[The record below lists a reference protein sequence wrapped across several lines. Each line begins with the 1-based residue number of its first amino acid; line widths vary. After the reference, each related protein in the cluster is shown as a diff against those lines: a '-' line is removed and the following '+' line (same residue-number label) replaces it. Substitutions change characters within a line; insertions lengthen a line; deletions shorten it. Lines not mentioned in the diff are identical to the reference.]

1 MKGVFLKADNTILE
15 GMICMFNKFKLRGN
29 VSAAIRS
36 EEEMSFIDKEAADKS
51 FKEQKKKLDLFL
63 RQKGFVKYKTNSYA
77 RRNNV
82 NVLEYINLQKE
93 QYGSKTFTVNYA
105 LIALYVPH
113 SFLSYD
119 LGDRLGKLIC
129 DRDVWWDYS
138 NEENAKVSFQNV
150 IDATEEFLLP
160 WFEERQCKE
169 SLKKELLNE
178 ELKRKKYGGR
188 LSDIQQAWLNV
199 IDTEDDYSD
208 IISSNIAT
216 FKLPKKLL

>member
-1 MKGVFLKADNTILE
+1 
-15 GMICMFNKFKLRGN
+15 MFNKFKLRGN
-29 VSAAIRS
+29 VSVAIRS
-36 EEEMSFIDKEAADKS
+36 EDDLASVDKKAADNS
-51 FKEQKKKLDLFL
+51 FKDQKKKLDLFL

-105 LIALYVPH
+105 LIPLYVSHP
-113 SFLSYD
+113 FLSYD

-138 NEENAKVSFQNV
+138 NEEIAEVSFQNV
-150 IDATEEFLLP
+150 MDAIEDFLLP
-160 WFEERQCKE
+160 WFKERTSKE
-169 SLKKELLNE
+169 SLKKELLIK
-178 ELKRKKYGGR
+178 ELERKKYGGR

-199 IDTEDDYSD
+199 IDSEDDYSD
-208 IISSNIAT
+208 IISNNIAT
-216 FKLPKKLL
+216 FKLPKELH

>member
-1 MKGVFLKADNTILE
+1 
-15 GMICMFNKFKLRGN
+15 MFNKFRLRGN
-29 VSAAIRS
+29 VSGAIRS
-36 EEEMSFIDKEAADKS
+36 DDEMSSVDKKAADKS
-51 FKEQKKKLDLFL
+51 FKDKKKKLDLFL
-63 RQKGFVKYKTNSYA
+63 QQKGFVKHKTNSYA
-77 RRNNV
+77 RRNNL

-119 LGDRLGKLIC
+119 LGDRLGSLIC

-138 NEENAKVSFQNV
+138 NAEIAEISFQNV
-150 IDATEEFLLP
+150 MDAIDDYLLP
-160 WFEERQCKE
+160 WFEERRSKE
-169 SLKKELLNE
+169 SLKKELLKE

-199 IDTEDDYSD
+199 IDSEDDYSD
-208 IISSNIAT
+208 IISNNIVT
-216 FKLPKKLL
+216 FKLPG

>member
-1 MKGVFLKADNTILE
+1 
-15 GMICMFNKFKLRGN
+15 MFNKFILRGN
-29 VSAAIRS
+29 VSGAIRS
-36 EEEMSFIDKEAADKS
+36 DDEMASVDKEAADKS
-51 FKEQKKKLDLFL
+51 FKKQKKKLDLFL
-63 RQKGFVKYKTNSYA
+63 QQKGFVKYKTNSYA
-77 RRNNV
+77 RRNNL

-113 SFLSYD
+113 SFFSYD

-138 NEENAKVSFQNV
+138 NPEIAEISFRNAM
-150 IDATEEFLLP
+150 DAINDFLLP
-160 WFEERQCKE
+160 WFEERKSKE
-169 SLKKELLNE
+169 SLKKELLKE

-199 IDTEDDYSD
+199 IDSEDDYSD
-208 IISSNIAT
+208 VISNNIAT
-216 FKLPKKLL
+216 FKLPKKLH

>member
-1 MKGVFLKADNTILE
+1 MFREFILQ
-15 GMICMFNKFKLRGN
+15 GA
-29 VSAAIRS
+29 VSEAIRVDEKMAS
-36 EEEMSFIDKEAADKS
+36 VNRENADSS

-63 RQKGFVKYKTNSYA
+63 QQREFVKYKSNSYA
-77 RRNNV
+77 RRNTA

-113 SFLSYD
+113 SFLTYD
-119 LGDRLGKLIC
+119 LGGRLGELIC

-138 NEENAKVSFQNV
+138 NAEIAEVSFQNV
-150 IDATEEFLLP
+150 MDAIDDFLLP
-160 WFEERQCKE
+160 WFEERKSKE
-169 SLKKELLNE
+169 SLKKELLKE

-199 IDTEDDYSD
+199 IDSEDDYSD
-208 IISSNIAT
+208 IISSNITT
-216 FKLPKKLL
+216 FKLPKKLH

>member
-1 MKGVFLKADNTILE
+1 
-15 GMICMFNKFKLRGN
+15 MFNKFKLRGN
-29 VSAAIRS
+29 VTGAIRS
-36 EEEMSFIDKEAADKS
+36 DDEMTAVNKEAADNS

-63 RQKGFVKYKTNSYA
+63 KQKGFVKYKTNSYA
-77 RRNNV
+77 RRNHL

-138 NEENAKVSFQNV
+138 DAEIAEISFQNV
-150 IDATEEFLLP
+150 IDAINIFLLP
-160 WFEERQCKE
+160 WFEERKSKE
-169 SLKKELLNE
+169 YLKKDLLKE
-178 ELKRKKYGGR
+178 ELKRKRYGGR

-199 IDTEDDYSD
+199 LDGEDDYSD
-208 IISSNIAT
+208 IISNNIAT
-216 FKLPKKLL
+216 FKLPKKLH

>member
-1 MKGVFLKADNTILE
+1 
-15 GMICMFNKFKLRGN
+15 MFNKFILRGN
-29 VSAAIRS
+29 ASGAIRS
-36 EEEMSFIDKEAADKS
+36 DDEMASVDKEAADKY
-51 FKEQKKKLDLFL
+51 FKNQKKKLDLFL
-63 RQKGFVKYKTNSYA
+63 QQKGFVKYKTNSYA

-150 IDATEEFLLP
+150 IDAIDKFLLP

-169 SLKKELLNE
+169 SLKKELLKE

-188 LSDIQQAWLNV
+188 LSDIQQAWLNA

-216 FKLPKKLL
+216 FKQPKKLL

>member
-1 MKGVFLKADNTILE
+1 MSI
-15 GMICMFNKFKLRGN
+15 KFRLRGN
-29 VSAAIRS
+29 VSGAIRS
-36 EEEMSFIDKEAADKS
+36 DDEMSSVDKKAADKS
-51 FKEQKKKLDLFL
+51 FRDKKKKLDLFL
-63 RQKGFVKYKTNSYA
+63 QQKGFVKYKTNSYA
-77 RRNNV
+77 RRNNL

-119 LGDRLGKLIC
+119 LGDRLGSLIC

-138 NEENAKVSFQNV
+138 NAEIAEISFQNV
-150 IDATEEFLLP
+150 MDAIDDYLLP
-160 WFEERQCKE
+160 WFEERRSKE
-169 SLKKELLNE
+169 SLKKELLKE

-199 IDTEDDYSD
+199 IDSEDDYSD
-208 IISSNIAT
+208 IIGNNIVT
-216 FKLPKKLL
+216 FKLPG

>member
-1 MKGVFLKADNTILE
+1 
-15 GMICMFNKFKLRGN
+15 MFNKFKLRGN
-29 VSAAIRS
+29 VTGAIRS
-36 EEEMSFIDKEAADKS
+36 DDEMTAVNKEAADNS

-63 RQKGFVKYKTNSYA
+63 KQKGFVKYKTNSYV
-77 RRNNV
+77 RRNNL

-138 NEENAKVSFQNV
+138 DAEIAEISFQNV
-150 IDATEEFLLP
+150 IDAINIFLLP
-160 WFEERQCKE
+160 WFEERKSKE
-169 SLKKELLNE
+169 YLKKDLLKE

-199 IDTEDDYSD
+199 LDGEDDYSD
-208 IISSNIAT
+208 IISNNIAT
-216 FKLPKKLL
+216 FKLPKKLH